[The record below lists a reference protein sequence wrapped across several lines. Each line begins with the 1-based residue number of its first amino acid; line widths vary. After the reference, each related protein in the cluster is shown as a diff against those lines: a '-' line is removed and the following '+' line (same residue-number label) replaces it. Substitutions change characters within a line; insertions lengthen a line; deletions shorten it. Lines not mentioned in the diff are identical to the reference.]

1 MAGPAVDQLI
11 LHNYDFS
18 NYAEKVRV
26 ALGYKDLDWASV
38 IIPPVLPK
46 PDLVPLT
53 GGYRRTPV
61 LQIGADVYCDTR
73 LILKVLDR
81 LAPQRPLFPPAILGM
96 ATAVAAWAES
106 DLVRPLILYV
116 SGTNQDVMPKEL
128 RTDRAKMR
136 GLPEPSAEAITRA
149 ARRNAPLV
157 RVQIPLIENMLVDGR
172 EWICGDEFSV
182 ADLAVYH
189 PLWFITDR
197 TDRLQHELAP
207 YPAIKAWMARIRA
220 FGHGRSMKV
229 TATNALDIARDASPH
244 TSGRSSPQPEDP
256 ELGSL
261 VSIRP
266 DDYAKDSISGELI
279 FINDTEIA
287 ILTHHERVGDVVVHF
302 PRIGY
307 DLRARSK

>member
-1 MAGPAVDQLI
+1 MTQLI

-81 LAPQRPLFPPAILGM
+81 VAPQRPVFPEGVRGF
-96 ATAVAAWAES
+96 ATAVAAWAETA
-106 DLVRPLILYV
+106 LVHPLILYV

-136 GLPEPSAEAITRA
+136 GLPEPSGETIARA

-157 RVQIPLIENMLVDGR
+157 RTQIPLIENMLADKR
-172 EWICGDEFSV
+172 QWICGDQFSI
-182 ADLAVYH
+182 ADLALYH

-197 TDRLQHELAP
+197 SDRLKHELAP
-207 YPAIKAWMARIRA
+207 YGAIQAWMQRVRS
-220 FGHGRSMKV
+220 FGHGRPTTMS
-229 TATNALDIARDASPH
+229 AAEALDIARGARPRTPGLSK
-244 TSGRSSPQPEDP
+244 RQPEDP
-256 ELGSL
+256 PLGS
-261 VSIRP
+261 VVAVRP
-266 DDYAKDSISGELI
+266 DDYAKDSVSGELV
-279 FINDTEIA
+279 FIDDDEIA
-287 ILTHHERVGDVVVHF
+287 ILTRHERVGDVVVHF
-302 PRIGY
+302 PRIGF
-307 DLRARSK
+307 DLRAASR

>member
-1 MAGPAVDQLI
+1 MKQLI

-46 PDLVPLT
+46 LDLVPLT

-73 LILKVLDR
+73 LILKVLDCV
-81 LAPQRPLFPPAILGM
+81 APQRPVFPEAILGI
-96 ATAVAAWAES
+96 ATAVATWAET
-106 DLVRPLILYV
+106 DFVRPLILYV
-116 SGTNQDVMPKEL
+116 SGINQDIMPREL

-136 GLPEPSAEAITRA
+136 GLPEPSVDAIARA

-157 RVQIPLIENMLVDGR
+157 RTQIPLIENMLADRR
-172 EWICGDEFSV
+172 EWICGARFSI
-182 ADLAVYH
+182 ADLALYH

-207 YPAIKAWMARIRA
+207 YHAIQAWMQRVRS
-220 FGHGRSMKV
+220 FGHGRPTPMS
-229 TATNALDIARDASPH
+229 AAEALDIARDATPR
-244 TSGRSSPQPEDP
+244 TPGLSSPQPEDP
-256 ELGSL
+256 PLGSV
-261 VSIRP
+261 VSVRP
-266 DDYAKDSISGELI
+266 DDYAKDSVSGELV
-279 FINDTEIA
+279 FIDNDEIA
-287 ILTHHERVGDVVVHF
+287 ILTCHERVGDVVVHF
-302 PRIGY
+302 PRIGF
-307 DLRARSK
+307 DLRARSR

>member
-1 MAGPAVDQLI
+1 MDQLI

-73 LILKVLDR
+73 LIVKVLDR
-81 LAPQRPLFPPAILGM
+81 LSPQRPLFPPATLGM
-96 ATAVAAWAES
+96 ATAIAAWAES
-106 DLVRPLILYV
+106 ELVRPLILYV
-116 SGTNQDVMPKEL
+116 SGINQDVMPREL

-136 GLPEPSAEAITRA
+136 GLPEPSVEAIMRA
-149 ARRNAPLV
+149 AQRNAPLV
-157 RVQIPLIENMLVDGR
+157 RVQLPLIENMLADGR
-172 EWICGDEFSV
+172 EWICGDRFSV

-197 TDRLQHELAP
+197 TDRLQHELTL
-207 YPAIKAWMARIRA
+207 YRAIQAWMARIRA
-220 FGHGRSMKV
+220 LGHGRQTTMS
-229 TATNALDIARDASPH
+229 AADALDIARDALPLPP
-244 TSGRSSPQPEDP
+244 GRSSSQPEDP
-256 ELGSL
+256 QPGSL

-266 DDYAKDSISGELI
+266 DDYAKDNISGELV
-279 FINDTEIA
+279 FIDDTEIA

-302 PRIGY
+302 PRVGY
-307 DLRARSK
+307 DLRKRSK

>member
-1 MAGPAVDQLI
+1 VGQLI

-46 PDLVPLT
+46 PDLMPLT

-73 LILKVLDR
+73 LIVKVLDR
-81 LAPQRPLFPPAILGM
+81 LSPQRPLFPPATLGM
-96 ATAVAAWAES
+96 ATAIAAWAEGE
-106 DLVRPLILYV
+106 LVRPLILYV
-116 SGTNQDVMPKEL
+116 SGINQDVMPKEL

-136 GLPEPSAEAITRA
+136 GLPEPSVEAIMRA
-149 ARRNAPLV
+149 AQRNAPLV
-157 RVQIPLIENMLVDGR
+157 RVQLPLIENMLADGR
-172 EWICGDEFSV
+172 EWICGDRFSV

-207 YPAIKAWMARIRA
+207 YPAIQAWMTRIRA
-220 FGHGRSMKV
+220 FGHGRQTTMS
-229 TATNALDIARDASPH
+229 AADALDIARDALPRPP
-244 TSGRSSPQPEDP
+244 GRSSSQPEDP
-256 ELGSL
+256 EPGSL

-266 DDYAKDSISGELI
+266 DDYAKDNISGELV
-279 FINDTEIA
+279 FIDDTEIA
-287 ILTHHERVGDVVVHF
+287 ILTRHERVGDVVVHF
-302 PRIGY
+302 PRLGY
-307 DLRARSK
+307 DLRAKRAG

>member
-1 MAGPAVDQLI
+1 MDQLI

-26 ALGYKDLDWASV
+26 ALGYKNLDWVSV

-61 LQIGADVYCDTR
+61 LQVGADIYCDTR

-81 LAPQRPLFPPAILGM
+81 VAPQRPVFPEAVLGL
-96 ATAVAAWAES
+96 ATAVAAWAEGE
-106 DLVRPLILYV
+106 LVRPLILFV
-116 SGTNQDVMPKEL
+116 SGINQDVMPKEL

-136 GLPEPSAEAITRA
+136 GLPEPSVEAIERA

-157 RVQIPLIENMLVDGR
+157 RTQIPLIENMLADQR
-172 EWICGDEFSV
+172 EWICGERFSI

-197 TDRLQHELAP
+197 SDRLKHELTP
-207 YPAIKAWMARIRA
+207 YRAIQAWMQRVRA
-220 FGHGRSMKV
+220 FGHGRPTMMS
-229 TATNALDIARDASPH
+229 AAEALDIARAATPRAP
-244 TSGRSSPQPEDP
+244 GLSSPQPEDP
-256 ELGSL
+256 RVGSI
-261 VSIRP
+261 VSVRP
-266 DDYAKDSISGELI
+266 DDYAKDNVSGELV
-279 FINDTEIA
+279 FIDNEEIS
-287 ILTHHERVGDVVVHF
+287 ILTRHERVGDVVVHF
-302 PRIGY
+302 PRIGF
-307 DLRARSK
+307 DLRAVSR

>member
-1 MAGPAVDQLI
+1 MNQLI

-73 LILKVLDR
+73 LILKVLDCV
-81 LAPQRPLFPPAILGM
+81 APQRPVFPEAVLGI
-96 ATAVAAWAES
+96 ATAVAAWAET
-106 DLVRPLILYV
+106 DFVHPLILYV

-136 GLPEPSAEAITRA
+136 GLPEPSVDAIARA

-157 RVQIPLIENMLVDGR
+157 RTQIPLIENMLADKR
-172 EWICGDEFSV
+172 EWICGDQFSI
-182 ADLAVYH
+182 ADLALYH

-197 TDRLQHELAP
+197 TDRLKHELAP
-207 YPAIKAWMARIRA
+207 YRAIQAWMQRVRS
-220 FGHGRSMKV
+220 FGHGRPV
-229 TATNALDIARDASPH
+229 TMSAAEALDIARDSSHDRPASRRP
-244 TSGRSSPQPEDP
+244 SRRIRDLAPSSPFDRTITRKTASAVNS
-256 ELGSL
+256 SL
-261 VSIRP
+261 SMTTKSP
-266 DDYAKDSISGELI
+266 
-279 FINDTEIA
+279 F
-287 ILTHHERVGDVVVHF
+287 
-302 PRIGY
+302 
-307 DLRARSK
+307 